1 MHTVEDSGVTL
12 GYRDRGTQY
21 GAGFDLQKKRNGDA
35 KSRLVQRNEIGAGMA
50 CVASSGW
57 SGDWTFSDDEGVLA
71 LCRKRRRS
79 ALGSVK
85 PSSS

>member
-1 MHTVEDSGVTL
+1 VYGLRELPEYGGGVAKRERSG
-12 GYRDRGTQY
+12 D
-21 GAGFDLQKKRNGDA
+21 DA

-50 CVASSGW
+50 CVPSSGW